1 MSIRLTL
8 FVRKWNLNEN
18 MSYHHYTASRITG
31 SNAVFPDEIIIE
43 DDMVTYRKGQIVGYK
58 ETKINVAAIGCV
70 SVKAGFLFADV
81 IIETKGGM
89 AIRARGFTRSDAR
102 EISSLLY

>member
-1 MSIRLTL
+1 
-8 FVRKWNLNEN
+8 

-43 DDMVTYRKGQIVGYK
+43 DDCVTYRKGQIVGYK

-70 SVKAGFLFADV
+70 SVKAGLLFADV

-89 AIRARGFTRSDAR
+89 TIRARGFTRSDAST
-102 EISSLLY
+102 ICNLLY

>member
-1 MSIRLTL
+1 M
-8 FVRKWNLNEN
+8 
-18 MSYHHYTASRITG
+18 YHHYTACRVTG
-31 SNAVFPDEIIIE
+31 NGNAVFPDEIIIE
-43 DDMVTYRKGQIVGYK
+43 DDCVTYRKGQIVGYK

-70 SVKAGFLFADV
+70 SVKAGLMFADVIIETIADV

-102 EISSLLY
+102 AISSLLY

>member
-1 MSIRLTL
+1 
-8 FVRKWNLNEN
+8 
-18 MSYHHYTASRITG
+18 MSYHHYTACRVTG
-31 SNAVFPDEIIIE
+31 NGNAVFPDEIIIE
-43 DDMVTYRKGQIVGYK
+43 DDTVTYRKGQIVGYK

-70 SVKAGFLFADV
+70 SVKAGLLFADV

-102 EISSLLY
+102 AIARILY

>member
-1 MSIRLTL
+1 
-8 FVRKWNLNEN
+8 
-18 MSYHHYTASRITG
+18 MSYYHYTASRITG

-43 DDMVTYRKGQIVGYK
+43 DDTVTYRKGQIVGYK

-70 SVKAGFLFADV
+70 SVKAGLVFADV

-89 AIRARGFTRSDAR
+89 AIRARGFTRSENRA
-102 EISSLLY
+102 ISSLLYLNKKTLVSN

>member
-1 MSIRLTL
+1 
-8 FVRKWNLNEN
+8 

-31 SNAVFPDEIIIE
+31 NGNAVFPDEIIIE
-43 DDMVTYRKGQIVGYK
+43 DDIVTYRKGQIVGYK

-70 SVKAGFLFADV
+70 SVKAGLMFADV

-102 EISSLLY
+102 AISSLLY

>member
-1 MSIRLTL
+1 
-8 FVRKWNLNEN
+8 

-31 SNAVFPDEIIIE
+31 NGNIVFPDEIIIE
-43 DDMVTYRKGQIVGYK
+43 DDCVTYRKGQIVGYK

-70 SVKAGFLFADV
+70 SVKAGLLFADV

-102 EISSLLY
+102 AIARILY

>member
-1 MSIRLTL
+1 
-8 FVRKWNLNEN
+8 

-31 SNAVFPDEIIIE
+31 NGNAVFPDEIIIE
-43 DDMVTYRKGQIVGYK
+43 DDCVTYRKGQIFGYK

-70 SVKAGFLFADV
+70 SVKAGLLFADV
-81 IIETKGGM
+81 VIETKGGM

-102 EISSLLY
+102 AIASILY

>member
-1 MSIRLTL
+1 M
-8 FVRKWNLNEN
+8 
-18 MSYHHYTASRITG
+18 YHHYTACRVTG
-31 SNAVFPDEIIIE
+31 NGNVVFPDEIIIE
-43 DDMVTYRKGQIVGYK
+43 DDMVIYRKGQIVGYK

-70 SVKAGFLFADV
+70 SVKAGLLFSDV

-89 AIRARGFTRSDAR
+89 TIRARGFTRSDAR